1 MVSSPVSPPA
11 SSTWS
16 QGFVPVGVLYVLF
29 AIVLG
34 LLIGLFQPVRGSAGE
49 VLFWTWPWFFGI
61 AGIVCLIMAGITRNS
76 SASLAGHA
84 MSTGETAAL
93 VLASTAGFGYLL
105 GVVVA
110 LVVEPKSITAEQ
122 PQSLVWLV
130 VGLGI
135 GILLGAVALP
145 TLLNWALFRMGLS
158 RGFVF
163 AADVVVF
170 VIGIL
175 ATVLVLREH
184 LMLRQVGASALFIGA
199 LLASPIGL
207 VLSHRI
213 LFGRRR

>member
-1 MVSSPVSPPA
+1 MNTPTTPSSSA
-11 SSTWS
+11 TWS
-16 QGFVPVGVLYVLF
+16 QGFVPVGVLYLLF
-29 AIVLG
+29 AVVLG

-49 VLFWTWPWFFGI
+49 VLFWTWPWFFGV
-61 AGIVCLIMAGITRNS
+61 GGVVCMIMAAITRQQP
-76 SASLAGHA
+76 ASLAGQS

-105 GVVVA
+105 GLVVSV
-110 LVVEPKSITAEQ
+110 VVEPKNITAEQ

-158 RGFVF
+158 RGFVL
-163 AADVVVF
+163 AADAVVV

-175 ATVLVLREH
+175 ATVLVLREGM
-184 LMLRQVGASALFIGA
+184 MLRQVGASALFIGA

-207 VLSHRI
+207 LLSHRI